1 MGLGGDIRSSVDAL
15 ATDCLRPEYKTSQL
29 HCRSQS
35 ARDVQSYLPTGDIF
49 MFALVATAVAML
61 LARVLCVILAAFS
74 LSS

>member
-1 MGLGGDIRSSVDAL
+1 MI
-15 ATDCLRPEYKTSQL
+15 
-29 HCRSQS
+29 

-49 MFALVATAVAML
+49 MFALVATALAML